1 MESGKVGEGTGG
13 YSRGGRRKG
22 EGVPGMSGQLGGRC
36 NLKSSLCS
44 VHTSKLFESRLPS

>member
-13 YSRGGRRKG
+13 YPRGGGGKG
-22 EGVPGMSGQLGGRC
+22 RGAPGMSGQLGGRC

-44 VHTSKLFESRLPS
+44 VHTSELFESCLPS